1 MSKGWTV
8 WIVAGIHHLS
18 IPLPLLYN
26 SAGCGP
32 STAVHIYSWGLMGAG
47 SHGTWSL
54 VWLARHSRLLW
65 AVFLATSGEQ
75 SPGQDDVSL
84 VGEILFT
91 LVKEFG
97 EFHRSLRMQD
107 LIHRATNSSRP
118 HIPALLTVSLTLGW
132 PHSWSCEGPLKRKFL
147 LPALLLSSVFW
158 SQGQAGRKK
167 LGLLRYIICPEVR
180 HCCLSS

>member
-1 MSKGWTV
+1 
-8 WIVAGIHHLS
+8 
-18 IPLPLLYN
+18 
-26 SAGCGP
+26 
-32 STAVHIYSWGLMGAG
+32 MGAG
-47 SHGTWSL
+47 PHGTWSPM
-54 VWLARHSRLLW
+54 WLARHSRLLW

-84 VGEILFT
+84 VVEILFT

-132 PHSWSCEGPLKRKFL
+132 PHNWSCEGLLKRKFL
-147 LPALLLSSVFW
+147 LPALLLSFVFL
-158 SQGQAGRKK
+158 SQGQARRKT
-167 LGLLRYIICPEVR
+167 LGLQRYTICPEAR
-180 HCCLSS
+180 HCLLSS